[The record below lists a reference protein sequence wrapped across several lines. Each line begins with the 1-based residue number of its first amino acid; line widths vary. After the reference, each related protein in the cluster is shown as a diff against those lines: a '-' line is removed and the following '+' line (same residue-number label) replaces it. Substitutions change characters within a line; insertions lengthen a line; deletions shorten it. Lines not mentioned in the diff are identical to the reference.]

1 MIYFRECFGF
11 FAIYRG
17 IVLIVYCFRI
27 YYGYFVG
34 VVGRGIDRAIIAIRG
49 YIGFVKYNI

>member
-1 MIYFRECFGF
+1 MLIEFGF

-17 IVLIVYCFRI
+17 IVLIVYCFRV

-34 VVGRGIDRAIIAIRG
+34 VVGRGIDRSIVAIRG